1 MFPVF
6 RKKRTVHA
14 RSHICRNHSC
24 LDRESTT
31 SAEWIHKN
39 AVFIPWRQHDQC
51 RGQRLSDRS
60 FDSHLTITSLM
71 KRNSGCINPD
81 RSHILHKGYSNR
93 EACTILLKP
102 GNSINTFQA
111 FYDCFF
117 HDGLNIR
124 RTEQRTLHRIGF
136 CYPELAILRNIFFP
150 RDRLCFFKKFVK
162 CHCFKLS
169 GLQQNPLCRTKEHIG
184 LCNTFRIC
192 QKRNFAIFYLTDLI
206 PEIQNLAFQNRF
218 HAKVTRCDQFHIF
231 HPSLISLMIF
241 PSKSLI
247 VNTLSS
253 RTAYVGGFPSFGI
266 DTDPG
271 FRRIYPSLCSALST
285 CVCPWIRI
293 SPS

>member
-1 MFPVF
+1 MNQLIHSCHLRIGTGRFQCLRINIISLNICIYIQVHTVLRFLQCIIPVFARNQMFPVF

-60 FDSHLTITSLM
+60 FDSHLTIASLM

-111 FYDCFF
+111 FYDW
-117 HDGLNIR
+117 
-124 RTEQRTLHRIGF
+124 TE
-136 CYPELAILRNIFFP
+136 Y
-150 RDRLCFFKKFVK
+150 
-162 CHCFKLS
+162 
-169 GLQQNPLCRTKEHIG
+169 
-184 LCNTFRIC
+184 
-192 QKRNFAIFYLTDLI
+192 QKD
-206 PEIQNLAFQNRF
+206 
-218 HAKVTRCDQFHIF
+218 
-231 HPSLISLMIF
+231 
-241 PSKSLI
+241 
-247 VNTLSS
+247 
-253 RTAYVGGFPSFGI
+253 
-266 DTDPG
+266 
-271 FRRIYPSLCSALST
+271 
-285 CVCPWIRI
+285 
-293 SPS
+293 